1 MKSVENIPLA
11 QLLEMMGPDEY
22 ILSPSAAAR
31 DRNSLR
37 GPSLNNDRV
46 SQ

>member
-1 MKSVENIPLA
+1 MKSVENISLA
-11 QLLEMMGPDEY
+11 QFLKMTGPDEY
-22 ILSPSAAAR
+22 VLWPSAASR

-37 GPSLNNDRV
+37 GPLPNNDMV

>member
-1 MKSVENIPLA
+1 MKSVENTSLA
-11 QLLEMMGPDEY
+11 QLLKMTGPDKY
-22 ILSPSAAAR
+22 PWWVSAVAR

-37 GPSLNNDRV
+37 RLLLKNDRV